1 MRQINDG
8 GPLSSDPAGPFRRT
22 AGPAA
27 AACARRSA
35 IPPRLHFHGAA
46 GTVTGSC
53 FLLETGRARVL
64 VDCGLFQGAKSEKEL
79 NYRAFPFDPEAL
91 DAAILKH
98 AHIDHSGL
106 LPKLA
111 KHGYRGPIHAT
122 APTADLCSVMLPDS
136 GYIQQFE
143 VKQLNRRTALRG
155 LVAAVVQRAIL

>member
-1 MRQINDG
+1 MPRGD
-8 GPLSSDPAGPFRRT
+8 R
-22 AGPAA
+22 
-27 AACARRSA
+27 ACPPEPVRESA
-35 IPPRLHFHGAA
+35 IPPRLHFHGAS

-53 FLLETGRARVL
+53 FLLETGGAGIL

-79 NYRAFPFDPEAL
+79 NYRAFPFDPAAL
-91 DAAILKH
+91 DAVILTH

-106 LPKLA
+106 LPKLV

-143 VKQLNRRTALRG
+143 VDHLNRRN
-155 LVAAVVQRAIL
+155 VQCGKEPV